1 MASEGIIVRA
11 DHERE
16 MTVMRRP
23 AKSVARRRADATK
36 RTRARQ
42 RTASIGARGDTDVTA
57 LKLKPAKLSPAM
69 AALFKS
75 AEEKVGFVP
84 NVFKAF
90 AFDMT
95 KLEAFVAYR
104 NDLMLGESG
113 LSRLE
118 REMIAAAVSAHN
130 RCYYCIT
137 SHGAAVRTLSDDP
150 ALGEMIVM
158 NYRAAPLDKRH
169 RAMLDF
175 AVKLTAEPWLV
186 EEADR
191 ERLRKAGFSDRDIW
205 DIAAVA
211 AFYNM
216 TNRLASTTDMR
227 PNSQYLSQGR

>member
-1 MASEGIIVRA
+1 
-11 DHERE
+11 
-16 MTVMRRP
+16 MRRP
-23 AKSVARRRADATK
+23 TKSIARRRREATK
-36 RTRARQ
+36 RTGRREG
-42 RTASIGARGDTDVTA
+42 RTAGSAVRDEVEVTA
-57 LKLKPAKLSPAM
+57 LRLKPAKLSPAM
-69 AALFKS
+69 AGLFKA

-95 KLEAFVAYR
+95 KLETFVAYR
-104 NDLMLGESG
+104 NELMLGESG

-137 SHGAAVRTLSDDP
+137 SHGAAVRSLSGDP
-150 ALGEMIVM
+150 ALGELIVM
-158 NYRAAPLDKRH
+158 NYRAARLDKRQ

-175 AVKLTAEPWLV
+175 VVKLTAEPWLV

-191 ERLRKAGFSDRDIW
+191 ERLRKTGFSDRDIW

-216 TNRLASTTDMR
+216 TNRLASATDMR
-227 PNSQYLSQGR
+227 PNSQYHSQAR